1 MCRNLGDDIWQRM
14 CGGDVMMGVAWYPGK
29 PAWGRE
35 DDDVRR
41 EQREEG
47 EELGDEMNDMV
58 TYAFDVAASCRVQF
72 GSCGVAR

>member
-1 MCRNLGDDIWQRM
+1 
-14 CGGDVMMGVAWYPGK
+14 VAWYPGK

-47 EELGDEMNDMV
+47 EELGDEMKDMG
-58 TYAFDVAASCRVQF
+58 TCAFDVGRKLQ
-72 GSCGVAR
+72 GVIRFVWCC

>member
-1 MCRNLGDDIWQRM
+1 M
-14 CGGDVMMGVAWYPGK
+14 AWYPGK

-41 EQREEG
+41 EEQREEG

-58 TYAFDVAASCRVQF
+58 TYVPSMLPQVVEVQF
-72 GSCGVAR
+72 GSCGGAR

>member
-1 MCRNLGDDIWQRM
+1 MVWRGILGSRH
-14 CGGDVMMGVAWYPGK
+14 GEG
-29 PAWGRE
+29 E

-47 EELGDEMNDMV
+47 GGGSWEMRGRDMI